1 MSAKVTVKVG
11 VFGKIPSHGDFV
23 SMGTASDTGRSF
35 EKFCQ
40 MANDQVAEAGNPLPL
55 GPIGFCF
62 RDTNAASMLI
72 GVLVRSRDS
81 AGRKFPLSLFCEY
94 SIAED
99 MALAGAPGVFRE
111 SIGALNQ
118 LALDAPGTTID
129 ALKTAVTEVPTPDP
143 DTMVEGMR
151 KEVGRLAD
159 VPLRRILKR
168 VYGPDGAPALG
179 TQTLLKACDNALRE
193 GPRRPPTVDLKATSD
208 VELLFW
214 LACAE
219 SRVGP
224 GFSGVSCFWDVAA
237 SRALLAPGMPDSNT
251 LNFLTRSG
259 VQFSKLWGVTA
270 ATQAGPSEARARE
283 ALEPA
288 LVEMLSSPG
297 ATVASTFVEALSPA
311 SGKPEPA

>member
-1 MSAKVTVKVG
+1 MSAPKVKVG
-11 VFGKIPSHGDFV
+11 IFGKIPSHGDFV

-40 MANDQVAEAGNPLPL
+40 MANDMVAQADNPLPL

-62 RDTNAASMLI
+62 RDGSGASSLI

-81 AGRKFPLSLFCEY
+81 AGRKFPLALFCEY
-94 SIAED
+94 SVAQD
-99 MALAGAPGVFRE
+99 MQLAGAPGVFRN

-118 LALDAPGTTID
+118 LALDAPSTTID
-129 ALKTAVTEVPTPDP
+129 ALKESVRGVPTPDP
-143 DTMVEGMR
+143 STIVDGM
-151 KEVGRLAD
+151 KAEVARLAD
-159 VPLRRILKR
+159 VPFRRIVKR
-168 VYGPDGAPALG
+168 VFGPSQAPALG
-179 TQTLLKACDNALRE
+179 TQTLLKACDVALRE
-193 GPRRPPTVDLKATSD
+193 GARRPPTVDLRATSD

-219 SRVGP
+219 SRLGS
-224 GFSGVSCFWDVAA
+224 GFSGVSCFWDVTA

-270 ATQAGPSEARARE
+270 ATQAGPSEARAVQS
-283 ALEPA
+283 LDPV
-288 LVEMLSSPG
+288 LVEMLRNPG

-311 SGKPEPA
+311 TDPSQT